1 MIEMAKKGW
10 VDGLVLNVR
19 RIGMRVVNDRN
30 WEEIRSMRLP
40 FDDLIEEIRPMERVY
55 LHELKE
61 IIDEFEGIVMG
72 IWNHQFFVMDMRHD
86 LDEFENE
93 LSLQEQ
99 WSYFKGEL
107 SYISDRFHPQRIAR
121 VATMLAIMKDEL
133 EYFEKSEDNR
143 LLRFDGDEDRM
154 NEYEKRLMGRKV
166 KE

>member
-10 VDGLVLNVR
+10 VNGLVLNVR
-19 RIGMRVVNDRN
+19 RIGMRVMTHDDVERLRC
-30 WEEIRSMRLP
+30 EKLP

-55 LHELKE
+55 LHELNE
-61 IIDEFEGIVMG
+61 IIDEFEDIVMG

-93 LSLQEQ
+93 MSLREQ
-99 WSYFKGEL
+99 WGDFKAEL

-143 LLRFDGDEDRM
+143 LFRFDGDEGRM

>member
-1 MIEMAKKGW
+1 M
-10 VDGLVLNVR
+10 DGLVLNVR

-55 LHELKE
+55 LHELNE

-133 EYFEKSEDNR
+133 KYFEKSEDNR

>member
-72 IWNHQFFVMDMRHD
+72 IWNHQFFVMDLEAD
-86 LDEFENE
+86 LSEYREM
-93 LSLQEQ
+93 SLKGQ
-99 WSYFKGEL
+99 WDAFKATL
-107 SYISDRFHPQRIAR
+107 SYISDRYDPVRIVR
-121 VATMLAIMKDEL
+121 VTTMLSIMRDEL
-133 EYFEKSEDNR
+133 QYLELPEDER
-143 LLRFDGDEDRM
+143 LDRFDGDRDRMEQYEDRL
-154 NEYEKRLMGRKV
+154 NGKV